1 MRADDQAPWS
11 IFRNANAYIIE
22 GVWANQLNGNGK
34 ICSDP
39 KLLNE
44 KILPKVEDVIGSIQY
59 RFLDDIEPIEFRKN
73 DIKSISG
80 PIEVQEHDGG
90 RCFTILTPA
99 KIQKNHIS
107 TMKINFFANS
117 MVLLHTPKFIRG
129 AKKSNAFKKWDFR
142 FKKITMKLANSEQ
155 AKNSHYNLEYEILD
169 MLDYKGFPCD
179 SDPEYNV
186 DECMDKEIHN
196 VSKYV
201 FSYNLVT
208 FTKVGHAY
216 NFYCHDYV

>member
-1 MRADDQAPWS
+1 
-11 IFRNANAYIIE
+11 
-22 GVWANQLNGNGK
+22 
-34 ICSDP
+34 
-39 KLLNE
+39 
-44 KILPKVEDVIGSIQY
+44 
-59 RFLDDIEPIEFRKN
+59 
-73 DIKSISG
+73 
-80 PIEVQEHDGG
+80 
-90 RCFTILTPA
+90 
-99 KIQKNHIS
+99 
-107 TMKINFFANS
+107 MKINFFANS

-208 FTKVGHAY
+208 FTKVGHEKLIFNGFGPKNAHQKIPI
-216 NFYCHDYV
+216 NFLFTFWLTFICHFQIRPKSDIALNLARFFKISNCFFELCRFQ